1 MGFCV
6 SDPQASVSVYWVSQ
20 RPEEGQILQK
30 LRNLC
35 PVSREKETLKSLGK
49 KKEDSSGQQTT
60 ESKRK
65 NRERPRRE
73 KRMVQDP
80 TCRVSPH
87 SDWSLGSETPRV
99 GADRVLWLH
108 LPTRSQA

>member
-30 LRNLC
+30 LRDLC

-49 KKEDSSGQQTT
+49 KTEDSSGQQTT

-65 NRERPRRE
+65 KRDPEERRE
-73 KRMVQDP
+73 
-80 TCRVSPH
+80 
-87 SDWSLGSETPRV
+87 WSKI
-99 GADRVLWLH
+99 LH
-108 LPTRSQA
+108 AEFRHTVIGP